1 MPFQIEELDEL
12 SAEELTRV
20 ITRASEL
27 RAQKL
32 QEAKEAL
39 IREFQERAA
48 LLGFTPEEMP
58 QDLFGESTAAPGRKK
73 RSDAG
78 KQQPPKFRSPDGTP
92 WSGRGQPPRWLKA
105 LEAEG
110 RHRSEFAVSPGD
122 GED

>member
-20 ITRASEL
+20 IARASEL
-27 RAQKL
+27 RTQKL
-32 QEAKEAL
+32 HEAKEAL

-48 LLGFTPEEMP
+48 LLGFTAEEMP
-58 QDLFGESTAAPGRKK
+58 QDLFGEATPGRKK

-78 KQQPPKFRSPDGTP
+78 KQQAPKYRSPDGTP

-110 RHRSEFAVSPGD
+110 RHRSEFAVGPEG
-122 GED
+122 